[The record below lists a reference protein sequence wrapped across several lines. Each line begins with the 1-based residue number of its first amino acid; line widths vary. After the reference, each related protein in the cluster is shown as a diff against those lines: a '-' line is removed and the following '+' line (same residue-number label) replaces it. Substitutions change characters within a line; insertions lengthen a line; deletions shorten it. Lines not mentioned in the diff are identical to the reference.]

1 MKKGLTVWLDVPLDA
16 LARRIA
22 AVGTASRPLLH
33 QESGDPYAKVATNT
47 LHMRIDLLRSSQYIL
62 FFVNLT
68 VLRTS
73 YFLMQA
79 YAKLT
84 SLFEQRMDS
93 YANADARVSLERRFP
108 MIFSN
113 ICYV

>member
-1 MKKGLTVWLDVPLDA
+1 
-16 LARRIA
+16 
-22 AVGTASRPLLH
+22 
-33 QESGDPYAKVATNT
+33 
-47 LHMRIDLLRSSQYIL
+47 MRIDLLSSSQCIL
-62 FFVNLT
+62 FLVNLT
-68 VLRTS
+68 VLRSS

-108 MIFSN
+108 MIFLVISAMYN
-113 ICYV
+113 PVFFFLLMLYATNKLTMHNAANSID

>member
-1 MKKGLTVWLDVPLDA
+1 
-16 LARRIA
+16 
-22 AVGTASRPLLH
+22 
-33 QESGDPYAKVATNT
+33 
-47 LHMRIDLLRSSQYIL
+47 MRIDFLSSSQYIP

-108 MIFSN
+108 MIF
-113 ICYV
+113 